1 LNPSCQIGTIRE
13 HWVPQKGKMRVTGLF
28 AGIGGLELGLHESGH
43 ETILLSENWGPAAAV
58 LEVRFPGIPNVGD
71 VTQLKSLPHAD
82 LLTAG
87 FPCQDLSQAG
97 KTAGIEGIKSGLVDQ
112 VFRLIDRGRPKWVLL
127 ENVSFMLRLD
137 RGSAMDR
144 LVTAFEDRGY
154 RWAYRVV
161 NSLSFVPQR
170 RERVFFLASMKDDP
184 ADVLLVDD
192 AEPRPPNTTLDTYAH
207 GFYWTEG
214 IRGLGWGADC
224 VPTLKNGSTIGIPS
238 PPAILLPNREVVTP
252 NIEDAE
258 RLQGFTAGWTRPA
271 ERVGRSSYRW
281 SLVGN
286 AVTKP
291 VAGWI
296 GRRLERPG
304 IYDRARDAAVLSAN
318 NWPRAARLE
327 GTTRREIRISD
338 FPIWRRRKPLH
349 EFLQHEPRLLSARAT
364 AGFLSRI
371 EKSSLRFVPGFKER
385 VRAHLEHV
393 RMIDQFMGGKPT
405 DLIAAE

>member
-1 LNPSCQIGTIRE
+1 
-13 HWVPQKGKMRVTGLF
+13 MRVAGLF
-28 AGIGGLELGLHESGH
+28 AGIGGLELGLHEAGH
-43 ETILLSENWGPAAAV
+43 ETILLAESWAPAAAV
-58 LEVRFPGIPNVGD
+58 LEARFRGIPNAGD
-71 VTQLKSLPHAD
+71 VTRLRSLPTVD

-97 KTAGIEGIKSGLVDQ
+97 RTAGIEGQKSGLVDE
-112 VFRLIDRGRPKWVLL
+112 VFRLIDSGRPRCVLL

-144 LVTAFEDRGY
+144 LVSAFEDRGY

-170 RERVFFLASMKDDP
+170 RERVFFLASLEGDP

-192 AEPRPPNTTLDTYAH
+192 AEPIPSNTMLNTHAH

-238 PPAILLPNREVVTP
+238 PPAILLPEGEIVTP
-252 NIEDAE
+252 KIEDAE
-258 RLQGFTAGWTRPA
+258 RLQGFRPGWTKPS
-271 ERVGRSSYRW
+271 ERAGRASFRW

-296 GRRLERPG
+296 GKRLESPG
-304 IYDRARDAAVLSAN
+304 VYDRSRDEVVLAAN
-318 NWPRAARLE
+318 DWPRAARLD
-327 GTTRREIRISD
+327 GTTRREVRISS
-338 FPIWRRRKPLH
+338 FPTWRRRKPLH
-349 EFLQHEPRLLSARAT
+349 EFLMYEPRLLSARAT

-371 EKSSLRFVPGFKER
+371 EKSSLRFAPGFKDR
-385 VRAHLEHV
+385 VRAHLERV
-393 RMIDQFMGGKPT
+393 RAIDQLAGDKST
-405 DLIAAE
+405 ALIAAE